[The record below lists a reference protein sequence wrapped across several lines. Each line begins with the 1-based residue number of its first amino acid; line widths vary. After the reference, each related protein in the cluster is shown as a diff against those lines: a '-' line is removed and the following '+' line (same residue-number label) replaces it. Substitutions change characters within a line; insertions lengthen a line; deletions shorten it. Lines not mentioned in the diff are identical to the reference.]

1 MEKKKQNAIIALLG
15 YAGNYKVLT
24 FIGLTL
30 SAISMLCS
38 IVPYVC
44 IWLVAKDLITAVS
57 DFSKVQNV
65 ETYGWIAFGLHV
77 RFPV

>member
-1 MEKKKQNAIIALLG
+1 MENKKKGSIMTLLD

-24 FIGLTL
+24 FIGLVL

-44 IWLVAKDLITAVS
+44 IWLVARDLIGAMP
-57 DFSKVQNV
+57 D
-65 ETYGWIAFGLHV
+65 Y
-77 RFPV
+77 